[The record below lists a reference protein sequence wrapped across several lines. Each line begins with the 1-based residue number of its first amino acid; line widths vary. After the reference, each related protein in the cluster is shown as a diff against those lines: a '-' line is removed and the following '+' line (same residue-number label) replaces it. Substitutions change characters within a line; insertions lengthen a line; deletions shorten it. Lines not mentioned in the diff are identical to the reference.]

1 VSEEEE
7 KNDESKM
14 KSGRLVVFL
23 MLCSFGSKSYVVIDL
38 MIVFDRIILGDNS
51 RVASCL

>member
-1 VSEEEE
+1 MSEEEE

-14 KSGRLVVFL
+14 KSGRLFVFL
-23 MLCSFGSKSYVVIDL
+23 MCSFGSKSYVVIDL